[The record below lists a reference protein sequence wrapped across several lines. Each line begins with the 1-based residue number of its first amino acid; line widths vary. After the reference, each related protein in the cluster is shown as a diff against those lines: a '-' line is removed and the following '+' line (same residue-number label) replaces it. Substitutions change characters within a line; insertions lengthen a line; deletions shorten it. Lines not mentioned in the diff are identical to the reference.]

1 MNRRAGEA
9 FREMTAHRISH
20 CLRRGERNPVRLE
33 LRQHM
38 LDRAWAQSFRCVDIG
53 PMSRAPFEES
63 AGKALARALE
73 RSRRRDLVRG
83 DVVLEGNAACP
94 RQSPVIVGL
103 AEPAIGDHHRMRQDA
118 PFLGERFRP
127 IERGAVDEA
136 IDQEGIVGGRRVG
149 QSPVARP
156 HAFGMTC
163 CRPPPHA
170 TGPHNFPTS
179 IFKLWNLAICNL
191 TTSTRLRRADWNKLQ
206 PKGVRS
212 HLATR
217 CRAQ

>member
-1 MNRRAGEA
+1 MQSVDRRGGEA

-38 LDRAWAQSFRCVDIG
+38 LDRAWAQPFRCEDIG
-53 PMSRAPFEES
+53 AVLRAPLEEA

-103 AEPAIGDHHRMRQDA
+103 ARASHWRSSPHAEG
-118 PFLGERFRP
+118 RP
-127 IERGAVDEA
+127 ISWRALPPDRA
-136 IDQEGIVGGRRVG
+136 WRGRRGDRPGRHSRRAASG

-170 TGPHNFPTS
+170 TGPPQLLHEYFQVVEPEQSSTRRHQHDLEER
-179 IFKLWNLAICNL
+179 IGIYCNL
-191 TTSTRLRRADWNKLQ
+191 RL
-206 PKGVRS
+206 
-212 HLATR
+212 
-217 CRAQ
+217 